1 MVDIASRFGPR
12 ANRKYFDIL
21 HSLRISI
28 YSCSTPTAIARTLQ
42 IDKGLMS
49 RYLSGVVQMPLGVYS
64 AILCELELAKATSK
78 ISPAPSGSL
87 GPGQLNLFSDSG
99 NKAQSAFQSI
109 GTGSVEQ
116 SQSFATLGDSSG
128 MRALDKQPLQDAT
141 ATSPVKD
148 PCGLSLDSSELVGC
162 SPDCH
167 GDCSFC
173 AIC

>member
-1 MVDIASRFGPR
+1 MVDISSRFGTR
-12 ANRKYFDIL
+12 ANMKYFDIL

-64 AILCELELAKATSK
+64 AILCELELAKATPK
-78 ISPAPSGSL
+78 ISLAPSGSL

-109 GTGSVEQ
+109 GTESVERTQ
-116 SQSFATLGDSSG
+116 ELGVSNG
-128 MRALDKQPLQDAT
+128 MCALDKQPLQDAT
-141 ATSPVKD
+141 ASSPEGD
-148 PCGLSLDSSELVGC
+148 PCGLPRDSSELAGC
-162 SPDCH
+162 PIDCF
-167 GDCSFC
+167 GDCEFC
-173 AIC
+173 ARA

>member
-1 MVDIASRFGPR
+1 MVDISLRFGSR

-28 YSCSTPTAIARTLQ
+28 YSYSTPTAFARTLQ

-116 SQSFATLGDSSG
+116 SQSFATLGVSNS
-128 MRALDKQPLQDAT
+128 KQPLQDVT

-148 PCGLSLDSSELVGC
+148 PCGLSLDSSELAGC
-162 SPDCH
+162 SSDCH
-167 GDCSFC
+167 GDC
-173 AIC
+173 

>member
-1 MVDIASRFGPR
+1 MVDIASRFGSG

-28 YSCSTPTAIARTLQ
+28 YSCSTPTAIARILQ

-87 GPGQLNLFSDSG
+87 NPGQLNLFSDSG
-99 NKAQSAFQSI
+99 NEVQSAFQNI
-109 GTGSVEQ
+109 GIVPVEPAQ
-116 SQSFATLGDSSG
+116 
-128 MRALDKQPLQDAT
+128 
-141 ATSPVKD
+141 V
-148 PCGLSLDSSELVGC
+148 
-162 SPDCH
+162 
-167 GDCSFC
+167 
-173 AIC
+173 